1 MALQKLD
8 LEEQE
13 KLEAVKAWWKENGRL
28 VVLAVLAGAL
38 AVAGVKGWRWYQ
50 ERQSLEA
57 GRLYETLEGA
67 ARGGDAKAL
76 RDTAGTLVEQYPR
89 TLYAS
94 MGALAA
100 ARFYFD
106 RADLKSAKA
115 QLQWVAEH
123 AGRDD
128 FRDLARLRL
137 AAVLLDEKAV
147 DEALK
152 LLEEPPQAAFAGQV
166 AALRGD
172 LLVAKSRTEE
182 ARAAYR
188 LALEKTEASSGASAA
203 FRESVQVRLDA
214 LGG

>member
-13 KLEAVKAWWKENGRL
+13 KLDAVKAWWKENGRL
-28 VVLAVLAGAL
+28 VLLAVLAGAL

-57 GRLYETLEGA
+57 GRLYETLSGA
-67 ARGGDAKAL
+67 VQGGDAKGL
-76 RDTAGTLVEQYPR
+76 RDAAGTLVEQYPR

-100 ARFYFD
+100 ARFHFD
-106 RADLKSAKA
+106 RGDLKSAKA

-137 AAVLLDEKAV
+137 AAVFLDEKAI

-152 LLEEPPQAAFAGQV
+152 LLEEPPQAAFAGQF

-172 LLVAKSRTEE
+172 LLVAKDRPEE

-188 LALEKTEASSGASAA
+188 QALEKTDASSGASTA